1 MSISDAV
8 DTEFPKESDRQH
20 KKRDRSQKNIYTDSE
35 LISSDSSEDVDDVQ
49 ITYEVKKKSGKVS
62 KGVPNTSRICHGND

>member
-8 DTEFPKESDRQH
+8 DTEFPKESDRQR

-35 LISSDSSEDVDDVQ
+35 LISSDSSEDVDDV
-49 ITYEVKKKSGKVS
+49 
-62 KGVPNTSRICHGND
+62 